1 MFFLVVVCLW
11 IQFAVT
17 GVCASA
23 LPDWCLA
30 NRPTA
35 GDFVLSGNCVLNSTE
50 LVILRNQTNILA
62 IQGTQRTE
70 LCTISKTY
78 VPYQRIQATFQ
89 VMGGSK
95 LTLQYIKLHG
105 VGVSVGSQVGVG
117 GEWLSGGGNFG
128 MFHGEFSG
136 ITVGVMG
143 GTFTS
148 ANTTF
153 VLHSHRQDGVSVS
166 GGTFVS
172 VNTKITGGRRGVDV
186 VKGTF
191 VSVNTTI
198 SHMSS
203 DIIEYDYEPI
213 SVGIRCVGHG
223 VLCMMR
229 HTFVL
234 MNSGNIA
241 GGVFCMNGAECQIL
255 DFSVVAENVNHL
267 VFLPDYAFPGVV
279 CSYPEYDRR
288 RYSSPGKCSTDGTS
302 YISPPLCKPGTKA
315 IVMTKDNWHSQPKRC
330 PICQAGSYSST
341 INALTCTTCEAG
353 KASSVVG
360 AKRADACQECKAG
373 QYASY
378 IGGTSCTLCATG
390 KSSSIVGA
398 KGPSTCV
405 DCLPGTFSALQGQG
419 MCAVC
424 PVNTIS
430 PLGNAM
436 SCDKCPFGK
445 YANPN
450 RTTCNF
456 CKGAPLCYG
465 HGTCDTHKSKCVC
478 FNVDLNGN
486 PTGWTGDACNQC
498 AAQWSSADG
507 KCNSCAHGYKMTSG
521 GCVILP
527 SCSVGYFLSPATKVC
542 QPNLLTSIFYWVGII
557 VTVASVITLVV
568 KAHLFAKLKR
578 SGKLNP
584 DMNLFRVFFSVVAFG
599 ENGSHVIDGN
609 ESSAALLNS
618 NDRGVSFVE
627 MGHRRASMD
636 SFLEGANLSH
646 IANRMEKEGIRGTED
661 LLQVSHDD
669 LEQIGLPKFD
679 QKRFVKAQTRLLSN
693 QPRPRQTEGENG
705 SHSA

>member
-70 LCTISKTY
+70 L
-78 VPYQRIQATFQ
+78 
-89 VMGGSK
+89 
-95 LTLQYIKLHG
+95 
-105 VGVSVGSQVGVG
+105 
-117 GEWLSGGGNFG
+117 LSN
-128 MFHGEFSG
+128 
-136 ITVGVMG
+136 
-143 GTFTS
+143 
-148 ANTTF
+148 
-153 VLHSHRQDGVSVS
+153 
-166 GGTFVS
+166 
-172 VNTKITGGRRGVDV
+172 
-186 VKGTF
+186 
-191 VSVNTTI
+191 
-198 SHMSS
+198 
-203 DIIEYDYEPI
+203 
-213 SVGIRCVGHG
+213 
-223 VLCMMR
+223 
-229 HTFVL
+229 
-234 MNSGNIA
+234 
-241 GGVFCMNGAECQIL
+241 
-255 DFSVVAENVNHL
+255 
-267 VFLPDYAFPGVV
+267 
-279 CSYPEYDRR
+279 
-288 RYSSPGKCSTDGTS
+288 
-302 YISPPLCKPGTKA
+302 
-315 IVMTKDNWHSQPKRC
+315 SQPERC

-507 KCNSCAHGYKMTSG
+507 KCNSCAHGYKMTRRW
-521 GCVILP
+521 
-527 SCSVGYFLSPATKVC
+527 VC
-542 QPNLLTSIFYWVGII
+542 DF
-557 VTVASVITLVV
+557 
-568 KAHLFAKLKR
+568 
-578 SGKLNP
+578 
-584 DMNLFRVFFSVVAFG
+584 
-599 ENGSHVIDGN
+599 
-609 ESSAALLNS
+609 ALL
-618 NDRGVSFVE
+618 
-627 MGHRRASMD
+627 
-636 SFLEGANLSH
+636 
-646 IANRMEKEGIRGTED
+646 
-661 LLQVSHDD
+661 
-669 LEQIGLPKFD
+669 
-679 QKRFVKAQTRLLSN
+679 
-693 QPRPRQTEGENG
+693 
-705 SHSA
+705 